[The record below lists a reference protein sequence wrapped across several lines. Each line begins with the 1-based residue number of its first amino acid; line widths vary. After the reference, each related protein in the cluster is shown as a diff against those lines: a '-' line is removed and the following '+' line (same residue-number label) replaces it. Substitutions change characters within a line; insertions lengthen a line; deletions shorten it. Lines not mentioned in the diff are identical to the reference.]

1 MPPDATATPDAQEA
15 VGAAAPSVSAA
26 EALAEAPI
34 FRELGAVALARLV
47 PELEEHQIAPGQA
60 VYCQGDEADGLY
72 LVRSGTAEMAVR
84 TPSGGQEVSVI
95 GPPAC
100 FGDVELLTGKKRQAD
115 VVARSPLTVWKLPR
129 ERFES
134 LIEERP
140 DLPRGIAVNLADRL
154 ANQTHTLSESR
165 EQLGEAARALYRT
178 LDPATQM
185 LARRAA
191 LFEAFDACL
200 LREIVGDSWS
210 EEAFSRLI
218 EEPALVSGEDDGW
231 FRFATPAVRDFL
243 VTQLR
248 AEVGERGMTEW
259 CLRAADAYLA
269 RPEAEP
275 DVACR
280 LLQCAEDWSRLADLI
295 EQHGAEIAER
305 TPHVLETLLCALP
318 DRHRWSRPSLVGLLA
333 TCRASQ
339 GKLEDAIDAYQVAQ
353 RANPALSDGPEGAA
367 IQHALANLYGLL
379 GDDEHR
385 VASER
390 RLRAHDE
397 IDVLVG
403 INDGRLSAGPR
414 RPGESASAP
423 ISWHSRAFVVVRD
436 ACAEALHSWRW
447 LGTLAVLAVTAA
459 TWMLPPPAGLPDAA
473 FRVLATMAALVALS
487 FLDVLPDYLL
497 GLLLIAAWV
506 VTGALPADVAASGF
520 ASPTW
525 FLMLASMA
533 VGIAVERSG
542 LLYRGAI
549 ALVRRLPS
557 NHPTRCVALAGLGFW
572 SALAMP
578 SAPGRV
584 LLAMPVAQDI
594 ADALRERPRSGGAAG
609 LALATF
615 AGFGL
620 FGSLF
625 LTGNPM
631 GLIVY
636 GLLPPETQAQMGW
649 TRWFVAALLTH
660 VVMFALTVGFVIWR
674 YRPESDA
681 TPSVETMIVQ
691 QRVLGPIRKS
701 EGIVAAVLILLVV
714 GFATQSL
721 HGVNPAWIAVAA
733 MAVLFVARVLDDASF
748 KHGVNLSFLLY
759 VGVIMGFGEIFAH
772 VQLDQWLAGV
782 LAGVPA
788 LARGSQTL
796 FILLVAAVT
805 MLLTVALRSGPVS
818 ILVALALFGP
828 ATSIGVDPWIVA
840 MTVLL
845 SMNLWVYPQQNMLY
859 QTAYLAT
866 GERGFTH
873 AQARPLALLYPVFV
887 LLAIVASIPYWRLLG
902 LLQ

>member
-1 MPPDATATPDAQEA
+1 MPPDATAPQDAQDA
-15 VGAAAPSVSAA
+15 TIPAAPSVSAA
-26 EALAEAPI
+26 EALADAPI
-34 FRELGAVALARLV
+34 CRELGAVALARLV
-47 PELEEHQIAPGQA
+47 PELEERQIAPGQQ

-72 LVRSGTAEMAVR
+72 LVRSGTAELSVR

-100 FGDVELLTGKKRQAD
+100 FGDVELLTGRKRQAD
-115 VVARSPLTVWKLPR
+115 VVARTPLTVWKLPR

-134 LIEERP
+134 LIEERTE
-140 DLPRGIAVNLADRL
+140 LPRRIAADLADRL
-154 ANQTHTLSESR
+154 ADQTQTLSDSR
-165 EQLGEAARALYRT
+165 EQLGAAARAVYRM
-178 LDPATQM
+178 LDPSAQV

-191 LFEAFDACL
+191 LFESFDARL
-200 LREIVGDSWS
+200 LREIDGDSWS
-210 EEAFSRLI
+210 DEAFSRLI
-218 EEPALVSGEDDGW
+218 EEPSLVSEADDGW
-231 FRFATPAVRDFL
+231 FRFTTPAIREFL
-243 VTQLR
+243 RAQLR
-248 AEVGERGMTEW
+248 AEVGEPAAPEW
-259 CLRAADAYLA
+259 CRRAADTYLA

-275 DVACR
+275 DMACR
-280 LLQCAEDWSRLADLI
+280 LLQCAEDWPRLADLI
-295 EQHGAEIAER
+295 ERRGAEIAER

-318 DRHRWSRPSLVGLLA
+318 DHDRWSRPSLVGLLA

-339 GKLEDAIDAYQVAQ
+339 GKLEEAIDAYHVAQ

-367 IQHALANLYGLL
+367 IQHALASLYGLL

-385 VASER
+385 LASER
-390 RLRAHDE
+390 QLRAHDE

-403 INDGRLSAGPR
+403 INDGRLSAGPLR
-414 RPGESASAP
+414 AGESATAP
-423 ISWHSRAFVVVRD
+423 ISWHSRALAVVRD
-436 ACAEALHSWRW
+436 TCLEALQSWRW
-447 LGTLAVLAVTAA
+447 LGTLAVLAVTAT
-459 TWMLPPPAGLPDAA
+459 TWLLPPPAGLPDAA

-506 VTGALPADVAASGF
+506 VTGSLPAEVAAAGF

-549 ALVRRLPS
+549 ALVRHLPS
-557 NHPTRCVALAGLGFW
+557 NQPTRCLALAGLGFF

-594 ADALRERPRSGGAAG
+594 ADALRQRPRSGGAAG

-631 GLIVY
+631 GLIVF

-649 TRWFVAALLTH
+649 THWFIAALLAH
-660 VVMFALTVGFVIWR
+660 VVLFALTVGFIILR

-681 TPSVETMIVQ
+681 TPPVETMIVQ
-691 QRVLGPIRKS
+691 QRVLGPVRKS

-748 KHGVNLSFLLY
+748 KQSANLSFLLY

-805 MLLTVALRSGPVS
+805 MVLTVVLRSGPVS
-818 ILVALALFGP
+818 ILAALALFGP
-828 ATSIGVDPWIVA
+828 ATSLGVDPWIVA

-859 QTAYLAT
+859 QTAYLAS

-887 LLAIVASIPYWRLLG
+887 LLSIIASIPYWRLLG
-902 LLQ
+902 LLH

>member
-1 MPPDATATPDAQEA
+1 MPPDATAIPDAQEA
-15 VGAAAPSVSAA
+15 VEAAAPSVSAA

-34 FRELGAVALARLV
+34 CRELGEVGLARLV
-47 PELEEHQIAPGQA
+47 PELEERLIAPGQS

-100 FGDVELLTGKKRQAD
+100 FGDVELLTGTKRLAD
-115 VVARSPLTVWKLPR
+115 VVARTPLIVWKLPR

-140 DLPRGIAVNLADRL
+140 DLPRGIAIDLADRL
-154 ANQTHTLSESR
+154 AHQTQTLSDSR
-165 EQLGEAARALYRT
+165 EQFGEAARAAYRII
-178 LDPATQM
+178 DPSTQM

-191 LFEAFDACL
+191 LFEAFDAHL

-210 EEAFSRLI
+210 EEAFSHLI
-218 EEPALVSGEDDGW
+218 EEPSLVSEARDGW
-231 FRFATPAVRDFL
+231 FRFATPAVREFL
-243 VTQLR
+243 LSQLR
-248 AEVGERGMTEW
+248 AEAGERGTPEW
-259 CLRAADAYLA
+259 CRRAAEAYLA

-275 DVACR
+275 DLACR
-280 LLQCAEDWSRLADLI
+280 LLQCAEDWPRLADLI
-295 EQHGAEIAER
+295 ERHGAEIAER
-305 TPHVLETLLCALP
+305 TPQDLETLLCALP
-318 DRHRWSRPSLVGLLA
+318 DRHRWSRPTLVGLLA
-333 TCRASQ
+333 TCRVSQ
-339 GKLEDAIDAYQVAQ
+339 GKIEEAIDAYHVAQ
-353 RANPALSDGPEGAA
+353 RANPALNDGPEGAA
-367 IQHALANLYGLL
+367 IQHVLADLYGRL
-379 GDDEHR
+379 GDDER
-385 VASER
+385 RLASVR

-403 INDGRLSAGPR
+403 VNDGRLSACPLR
-414 RPGESASAP
+414 AEESASAP
-423 ISWHSRAFVVVRD
+423 TSWLARGLAVVRD
-436 ACAEALHSWRW
+436 ACTEALHSWRW

-459 TWMLPPPAGLPDAA
+459 TWLLSPPVGLPDSA

-497 GLLLIAAWV
+497 GLLLIATWV
-506 VTGALPADVAASGF
+506 VTGALPANVAAAGF

-557 NHPTRCVALAGLGFW
+557 NHPTRCLALAGLGFW

-594 ADALRERPRSGGAAG
+594 ADALRQRPRSGGAAG

-649 TRWFVAALLTH
+649 THWFIAALLAH
-660 VVMFALTVGFVIWR
+660 VVMFALTLGFIIWR
-674 YRPESDA
+674 YRPESDP
-681 TPSVETMIVQ
+681 TPPVETMIVQ
-691 QRVLGPIRKS
+691 QRVLGPVRKS
-701 EGIVAAVLILLVV
+701 EGIVAAVLLLLVV

-733 MAVLFVARVLDDASF
+733 MALLFVARVLDDASF
-748 KHGVNLSFLLY
+748 KQGANLSFLLY

-772 VQLDQWLAGV
+772 VQLDQWLAGI
-782 LAGVPA
+782 LAGVPE

-796 FILLVAAVT
+796 FILLVAVVT
-805 MLLTVALRSGPVS
+805 MVLTVALRSGPVS

-828 ATSIGVDPWIVA
+828 GTSLGVDPWIVA

-859 QTAYLAT
+859 QTAYLAS